1 MKRSARKKAP
11 FFHSRLGNFPTCI
24 SSHPLLLRPPLPSF
38 SLSLSLSLPRLCIPS
53 FLFSLSPCIPPSL
66 SLSLSLFSFVRFWV
80 PPGGYLASSSAGAG
94 PGNLA
99 PPVLTT
105 RNPPTPLCQE
115 KNKKTRGC
123 RVNKWW
129 RDGKY

>member
-38 SLSLSLSLPRLCIPS
+38 SLSLSLSLSLVSVFR
-53 FLFSLSPCIPPSL
+53 LFSSLSLRVSRRL
-66 SLSLSLFSFVRFWV
+66 SLSLSSFVRFWV